1 MKRVNF
7 PVARTEKEQ
16 LNPLFTNPLEP
27 YPGLTV
33 DDLNRYLPA
42 IRKADDIAMTP
53 DTMEEGLFL
62 ADALDG
68 LKRLPDNSIDL
79 VLTAPPVSPW
89 RDIGTQGRKMTLQE
103 YYTWNNKWLQ
113 ESQRVLKNTGAVY
126 LLCGWRFSG
135 MYHALLSDYFKVQTR
150 ITWRDRNA
158 AKQDQNTTWF
168 NEIGDIWLAT
178 KTGDFVF
185 NSIMKVDGKKVQDSG
200 VTENISNLWLEY
212 FTAGS
217 KHEKGDLPEPL
228 LNKIIRASSFK
239 LSWVVD
245 PFMRRGSVGV
255 AVKNK
260 GRRFIG
266 FETDQDSLLVAMKR
280 IDQS

>member
-1 MKRVNF
+1 
-7 PVARTEKEQ
+7 VAGTEKEQ

-27 YPGLTV
+27 YPGLSV

-42 IRKADDIAMTP
+42 VRKAEEIAMTI

-68 LKRLPDNSIDL
+68 LKRLPENSMDL
-79 VLTAPPVSPW
+79 ILTAPPVSPW
-89 RDIGTQGRKMTLQE
+89 RDIGTHGQKMTLQE

-113 ESQRVLKNTGAVY
+113 ESQRILKSTGAIY
-126 LLCGWRFSG
+126 LLCSWRFSG
-135 MYHALLSDYFKVQTR
+135 MYHALLSDYFRVQTR
-150 ITWRDRNA
+150 ITWRDRRTGT
-158 AKQDQNTTWF
+158 QDQNPTWF

-178 KTGDFVF
+178 KTSDFVF
-185 NSIMKVDGKKVQDSG
+185 NKEMIANDKKILDSG
-200 VTENISNLWLEY
+200 NTENMSNLWLEY
-212 FTAGS
+212 FTMGS
-217 KHEKGDLPEPL
+217 DQEKDDLPEML
-228 LNKIIRASSFK
+228 LSKILQASSFK

-255 AVKNK
+255 AAKSM

-266 FETDQDSLLVAMKR
+266 FETDQDSLLMAMKR

>member
-1 MKRVNF
+1 LKRVNF
-7 PVARTEKEQ
+7 PVAGTEKEQ

-27 YPGLTV
+27 YPGLSV

-42 IRKADDIAMTP
+42 VRKADEIAMTI

-68 LKRLPDNSIDL
+68 LKRLPENSMDL
-79 VLTAPPVSPW
+79 ILTAPPVSPW
-89 RDIGTQGRKMTLQE
+89 RDIGTHGQKMTLQE

-113 ESQRVLKNTGAVY
+113 ESQRILKSTGAIY
-126 LLCGWRFSG
+126 LLCSWRFSG
-135 MYHALLSDYFKVQTR
+135 MYHALLSDYFRVQTR
-150 ITWRDRNA
+150 ITWRDRRTGT
-158 AKQDQNTTWF
+158 QDQNPTWF

-178 KTGDFVF
+178 KTSDFVF
-185 NSIMKVDGKKVQDSG
+185 NKEMIANDKKILDSG
-200 VTENISNLWLEY
+200 NTENMSNLWLEY
-212 FTAGS
+212 FTMGS
-217 KHEKGDLPEPL
+217 DQEKDDLPEML
-228 LNKIIRASSFK
+228 LSKILQASSFK

-255 AVKNK
+255 AAKSM

-266 FETDQDSLLVAMKR
+266 FETDQDSLLMAMKR

>member
-1 MKRVNF
+1 M
-7 PVARTEKEQ
+7 AGTEKEQ

-27 YPGLTV
+27 YPGLSV

-42 IRKADDIAMTP
+42 VRKADEIAMTI

-68 LKRLPDNSIDL
+68 LKRLPENSMDL
-79 VLTAPPVSPW
+79 ILTAPPVSPW
-89 RDIGTQGRKMTLQE
+89 RDIGTHGQKMTLQE

-113 ESQRVLKNTGAVY
+113 ESQRILKSTGAIY
-126 LLCGWRFSG
+126 LLCSWRFSG
-135 MYHALLSDYFKVQTR
+135 MYHALLSDYFRVQTR
-150 ITWRDRNA
+150 ITWRDRRTET
-158 AKQDQNTTWF
+158 QDQNPTWF

-178 KTGDFVF
+178 KTSDFVF
-185 NSIMKVDGKKVQDSG
+185 NKEMIANDKKILDSG
-200 VTENISNLWLEY
+200 NTENMSNLWLEY
-212 FTAGS
+212 FTMGS
-217 KHEKGDLPEPL
+217 DQEKDDLPEML
-228 LNKIIRASSFK
+228 LSKILQASSFK

-255 AVKNK
+255 AAKSM

-266 FETDQDSLLVAMKR
+266 FETDQDSLLMAMKR

>member
-1 MKRVNF
+1 
-7 PVARTEKEQ
+7 VAGTKKEQ

-27 YPGLTV
+27 YPGLSV

-42 IRKADDIAMTP
+42 IRKADEIAMTI

-68 LKRLPDNSIDL
+68 LKRLPENSMDL
-79 VLTAPPVSPW
+79 ILTVPPVSPW
-89 RDIGTQGRKMTLQE
+89 RDIGTHGQKMTLQE

-113 ESQRVLKNTGAVY
+113 ESQRILKSTGAIY
-126 LLCGWRFSG
+126 LLCSWRFSG
-135 MYHALLSDYFKVQTR
+135 MYHALLSDYFRVQTR
-150 ITWRDRNA
+150 ITWRDRRTGT
-158 AKQDQNTTWF
+158 QDQNPTWF

-178 KTGDFVF
+178 KTSDFVF
-185 NSIMKVDGKKVQDSG
+185 NREMVANEKKILDSG
-200 VTENISNLWLEY
+200 NTENMSNLWLEY
-212 FTAGS
+212 FTMGS
-217 KHEKGDLPEPL
+217 DQEKGDLPEML
-228 LNKIIRASSFK
+228 LSKILQASSFK

-255 AVKNK
+255 AAKSM

-266 FETDQDSLLVAMKR
+266 FETDQDSLLMAMKR

>member
-1 MKRVNF
+1 M
-7 PVARTEKEQ
+7 AGTEKEQ

-27 YPGLTV
+27 YPGLSV

-42 IRKADDIAMTP
+42 VRKADEIAMTV

-68 LKRLPDNSIDL
+68 LKRLPENSMDL
-79 VLTAPPVSPW
+79 ILTAPPVSPW
-89 RDIGTQGRKMTLQE
+89 RDIGTHGQKMTLQE

-113 ESQRVLKNTGAVY
+113 ESQRILKSTGAIY
-126 LLCGWRFSG
+126 LLCSWRFSG
-135 MYHALLSDYFKVQTR
+135 MYHALLSDYFRVQTR
-150 ITWRDRNA
+150 ITWRDRRTGT
-158 AKQDQNTTWF
+158 QDQNPTWF

-178 KTGDFVF
+178 KTSDFVF
-185 NSIMKVDGKKVQDSG
+185 NREMIANDKKILDSG
-200 VTENISNLWLEY
+200 NTENMSNLWLEY
-212 FTAGS
+212 FTMGFDQ
-217 KHEKGDLPEPL
+217 EKGDLPEML
-228 LNKIIRASSFK
+228 LSKILQASSFK

-245 PFMRRGSVGV
+245 PFMRRGSGGV
-255 AVKNK
+255 AAKRM

-266 FETDQDSLLVAMKR
+266 FETDQDSLLMAMKR

>member
-1 MKRVNF
+1 M
-7 PVARTEKEQ
+7 AGIEKEQ

-27 YPGLTV
+27 YPGLSV

-42 IRKADDIAMTP
+42 VRKADEISMTV

-68 LKRLPDNSIDL
+68 LKRLPENSMDL
-79 VLTAPPVSPW
+79 ILTAPPVSPW
-89 RDIGTQGRKMTLQE
+89 RDIGTHGQKMTLQE

-113 ESQRVLKNTGAVY
+113 ESQRILKSTGAIY
-126 LLCGWRFSG
+126 LLCSWRFSG
-135 MYHALLSDYFKVQTR
+135 MYHALLSDYFRVQTR
-150 ITWRDRNA
+150 ITWRDRRTGT
-158 AKQDQNTTWF
+158 QDQNPTWF

-178 KTGDFVF
+178 KTSDFVF
-185 NSIMKVDGKKVQDSG
+185 NKEMIANDKKILDSG
-200 VTENISNLWLEY
+200 NTENMSNLWLEY
-212 FTAGS
+212 FTMGS
-217 KHEKGDLPEPL
+217 DQEKGDLPEML
-228 LNKIIRASSFK
+228 LSKILQASSFK

-245 PFMRRGSVGV
+245 PFMRRGSAGV
-255 AVKNK
+255 AAKSM

-266 FETDQDSLLVAMKR
+266 FETDQDSLLMAMKR

>member
-1 MKRVNF
+1 M
-7 PVARTEKEQ
+7 AGTEKEQ
-16 LNPLFTNPLEP
+16 LSPLFTNPLEP
-27 YPGLTV
+27 YPGLSV

-42 IRKADDIAMTP
+42 VRKADEIAMTI

-68 LKRLPDNSIDL
+68 LKRLPENSMDL
-79 VLTAPPVSPW
+79 ILTAPPVSPW
-89 RDIGTQGRKMTLQE
+89 RDIGTHGQKMTLQE

-113 ESQRVLKNTGAVY
+113 ESQRILKSTGAIY
-126 LLCGWRFSG
+126 LLCSWRFSG
-135 MYHALLSDYFKVQTR
+135 MYHALLSDYFRVQTR
-150 ITWRDRNA
+150 ITWRDRRTGT
-158 AKQDQNTTWF
+158 QNQNPTWF

-178 KTGDFVF
+178 KTSDFVF
-185 NSIMKVDGKKVQDSG
+185 NKEMIANDKKILDSG
-200 VTENISNLWLEY
+200 NTENMSNLWLEY
-212 FTAGS
+212 FTMGS
-217 KHEKGDLPEPL
+217 DQEKDDLPEML
-228 LNKIIRASSFK
+228 LSKILQASSFK

-255 AVKNK
+255 AAKSM

-266 FETDQDSLLVAMKR
+266 FETDQDSLLMAMKR

>member
-1 MKRVNF
+1 
-7 PVARTEKEQ
+7 VAGTEKEQ

-27 YPGLTV
+27 YPGLSV

-42 IRKADDIAMTP
+42 VRKADEIAMTI

-68 LKRLPDNSIDL
+68 LKRLPENSMDL
-79 VLTAPPVSPW
+79 ILTAPPVSPW
-89 RDIGTQGRKMTLQE
+89 RDIGTHGQKMTLQE

-113 ESQRVLKNTGAVY
+113 ESQRILKSTGAIY
-126 LLCGWRFSG
+126 LLCSWRFSG
-135 MYHALLSDYFKVQTR
+135 MYHALLSDYFRVQTR
-150 ITWRDRNA
+150 ITWRDRRTGT
-158 AKQDQNTTWF
+158 QDQNPTWF

-178 KTGDFVF
+178 KTSDFVF
-185 NSIMKVDGKKVQDSG
+185 NKEMIANDKKILDSG
-200 VTENISNLWLEY
+200 NTENMSNLWLEY
-212 FTAGS
+212 FTIGS
-217 KHEKGDLPEPL
+217 DQEKGDLPEML
-228 LNKIIRASSFK
+228 LSKILQASSFK

-245 PFMRRGSVGV
+245 PFMRRGSAGV
-255 AVKNK
+255 AAKSM

-266 FETDQDSLLVAMKR
+266 FETDQDSLLMAMKR

>member
-1 MKRVNF
+1 M
-7 PVARTEKEQ
+7 AGTEKEQ

-27 YPGLTV
+27 YPGLSV

-42 IRKADDIAMTP
+42 VRKADEIAMTI

-68 LKRLPDNSIDL
+68 LKRLPENSMDL
-79 VLTAPPVSPW
+79 ILTAPPVSPW
-89 RDIGTQGRKMTLQE
+89 RDIGTHGQKMTLQE

-113 ESQRVLKNTGAVY
+113 ESQRILKSTGAIY
-126 LLCGWRFSG
+126 LLCSWRFSG
-135 MYHALLSDYFKVQTR
+135 MYHALLSDYFRVQTR
-150 ITWRDRNA
+150 ITWRDRRTGT
-158 AKQDQNTTWF
+158 QDQNPTWF

-178 KTGDFVF
+178 KTSDFVF
-185 NSIMKVDGKKVQDSG
+185 NKEMIANDKKILDSG
-200 VTENISNLWLEY
+200 NTENMSNLWLEY
-212 FTAGS
+212 FTMGS
-217 KHEKGDLPEPL
+217 DQEKDDLPEML
-228 LNKIIRASSFK
+228 LSKILQASSFK

-255 AVKNK
+255 AAKSM

-266 FETDQDSLLVAMKR
+266 FETDQDSLLMAMKR

>member
-1 MKRVNF
+1 M
-7 PVARTEKEQ
+7 AGTEKEQ

-27 YPGLTV
+27 YPGLSV

-42 IRKADDIAMTP
+42 VRKADEIALTI

-68 LKRLPDNSIDL
+68 LKRLPENSMDL
-79 VLTAPPVSPW
+79 ILTAPPVSPW
-89 RDIGTQGRKMTLQE
+89 RDIGTHGQKMTLQE

-113 ESQRVLKNTGAVY
+113 ESQRILKSTGAIY
-126 LLCGWRFSG
+126 LLCSWRFSG
-135 MYHALLSDYFKVQTR
+135 MYHALLSDYFRVQTR
-150 ITWRDRNA
+150 ITWRDRRTGT
-158 AKQDQNTTWF
+158 QDQNPTWF

-178 KTGDFVF
+178 KTSDFVF
-185 NSIMKVDGKKVQDSG
+185 NKEMIANDKKILDSG
-200 VTENISNLWLEY
+200 NTENMSNLWLEY
-212 FTAGS
+212 FTMGS
-217 KHEKGDLPEPL
+217 DQEKDDLPEML
-228 LNKIIRASSFK
+228 LSKILQASSFK

-255 AVKNK
+255 AAKSM

-266 FETDQDSLLVAMKR
+266 FETDQDSLLMAMKR

>member
-1 MKRVNF
+1 M
-7 PVARTEKEQ
+7 AGTEKEQ

-27 YPGLTV
+27 YPGLSV

-42 IRKADDIAMTP
+42 VRKADEIAMTI

-68 LKRLPDNSIDL
+68 LKRLPENSMDL
-79 VLTAPPVSPW
+79 ILTAPPVSPW
-89 RDIGTQGRKMTLQE
+89 RDIGTHGQKMTLQE

-113 ESQRVLKNTGAVY
+113 ESQRILKSTGAIY
-126 LLCGWRFSG
+126 LLCSWRFSG
-135 MYHALLSDYFKVQTR
+135 MYHALLSDYFRVQTR
-150 ITWRDRNA
+150 ITWRDRRTGT
-158 AKQDQNTTWF
+158 QDQNPTWF

-178 KTGDFVF
+178 KTSDFVF
-185 NSIMKVDGKKVQDSG
+185 NKEMIANDKKILDSG
-200 VTENISNLWLEY
+200 NTENMSNLWLEY
-212 FTAGS
+212 FTMGS
-217 KHEKGDLPEPL
+217 DQEKDDLPEML
-228 LNKIIRASSFK
+228 LSKILQASSFK
-239 LSWVVD
+239 LSWLVD

-255 AVKNK
+255 AAKSM

-266 FETDQDSLLVAMKR
+266 FETDQDSLLMAMKR

>member
-1 MKRVNF
+1 MAGTK
-7 PVARTEKEQ
+7 KEQ

-27 YPGLTV
+27 YPGLSV

-42 IRKADDIAMTP
+42 IRKVEEIAMTS

-68 LKRLPDNSIDL
+68 LKQLPDNSIDI

-89 RDIGTQGRKMTLQE
+89 RDIGTQGQKMTLQE
-103 YYTWNNKWLQ
+103 YYTWNNNWLQ

-178 KTGDFVF
+178 KTGDFLFKGGMV
-185 NSIMKVDGKKVQDSG
+185 IDDKKVQDSAEP
-200 VTENISNLWLEY
+200 ENISNLWLEY
-212 FTAGS
+212 FTVS
-217 KHEKGDLPEPL
+217 TEKEKEDLPEML
-228 LNKIIRASSFK
+228 LNKILQASSFK
-239 LSWVVD
+239 LSWIVD

-255 AVKNK
+255 AAKSK

-266 FETDQDSLLVAMKR
+266 FETDQDSLLVAMKQ

>member
-1 MKRVNF
+1 M
-7 PVARTEKEQ
+7 AGTEKEQ

-27 YPGLTV
+27 YPGLSV

-42 IRKADDIAMTP
+42 VRKADEIAMTI

-68 LKRLPDNSIDL
+68 LKRLPENSMDL
-79 VLTAPPVSPW
+79 ILTVPPVSPW
-89 RDIGTQGRKMTLQE
+89 RDIGTHGQKMTLQE

-113 ESQRVLKNTGAVY
+113 ESQRILKSTGAIY
-126 LLCGWRFSG
+126 LLCSWRFSG
-135 MYHALLSDYFKVQTR
+135 MYHALLSDYFRVQTR
-150 ITWRDRNA
+150 ITWRDRRTGT
-158 AKQDQNTTWF
+158 QDQNPTWF

-178 KTGDFVF
+178 KTSDFVF
-185 NSIMKVDGKKVQDSG
+185 NKEMIANDKKILDSG
-200 VTENISNLWLEY
+200 NTENMSNLWLEY
-212 FTAGS
+212 FTMGS
-217 KHEKGDLPEPL
+217 DQEKGDLPEML
-228 LNKIIRASSFK
+228 LSKILQASSFK

-255 AVKNK
+255 AAKSM

-266 FETDQDSLLVAMKR
+266 FETDQDSLLMAMKR

>member
-1 MKRVNF
+1 M
-7 PVARTEKEQ
+7 AGTEKEQ

-27 YPGLTV
+27 YPGLSV

-42 IRKADDIAMTP
+42 VRKADEISMTI

-68 LKRLPDNSIDL
+68 LKRLPENSMDL
-79 VLTAPPVSPW
+79 ILTAPPVSPW
-89 RDIGTQGRKMTLQE
+89 RDIGTHGQKMTLQE

-113 ESQRVLKNTGAVY
+113 ESQRILKSTGAIY
-126 LLCGWRFSG
+126 LLCSWRFSG
-135 MYHALLSDYFKVQTR
+135 MYHALLSDYFRVQTR
-150 ITWRDRNA
+150 ITWRDRRTGT
-158 AKQDQNTTWF
+158 QDQNPTWF

-178 KTGDFVF
+178 KTSDFVF
-185 NSIMKVDGKKVQDSG
+185 NKEMIANDKKILDSG
-200 VTENISNLWLEY
+200 NTENMSNLWLEY
-212 FTAGS
+212 FTMDS
-217 KHEKGDLPEPL
+217 DQEKGDLPEML
-228 LNKIIRASSFK
+228 LSKILQASSFK

-245 PFMRRGSVGV
+245 PFMRRGSAGV
-255 AVKNK
+255 AAKSM

-266 FETDQDSLLVAMKR
+266 FETDQDSLLMAMKR

>member
-1 MKRVNF
+1 
-7 PVARTEKEQ
+7 VAGTEKEQ

-27 YPGLTV
+27 YPGLSV

-42 IRKADDIAMTP
+42 VRKADEIAMTI

-68 LKRLPDNSIDL
+68 LKRLPENSMDL
-79 VLTAPPVSPW
+79 ILTAPPVSPW
-89 RDIGTQGRKMTLQE
+89 RDIGTHGQKMTLQE

-113 ESQRVLKNTGAVY
+113 ESQRILKSTGAIY
-126 LLCGWRFSG
+126 LLCSWRFSG
-135 MYHALLSDYFKVQTR
+135 MYHALLSDYFRVQTR
-150 ITWRDRNA
+150 ITWRDRRTGT
-158 AKQDQNTTWF
+158 QDQNPTWF

-178 KTGDFVF
+178 KTSDFVF
-185 NSIMKVDGKKVQDSG
+185 NKEMIANDKKILDSG
-200 VTENISNLWLEY
+200 NTENMSNLWLEY
-212 FTAGS
+212 FTMGS
-217 KHEKGDLPEPL
+217 DQEKDDLPEML
-228 LNKIIRASSFK
+228 LSKILQASSFK

-255 AVKNK
+255 AAKSM

-266 FETDQDSLLVAMKR
+266 FETDQDSLLMAMKR

>member
-1 MKRVNF
+1 M
-7 PVARTEKEQ
+7 AGTEKEQ

-27 YPGLTV
+27 YPGLSV

-42 IRKADDIAMTP
+42 VRKADEIAMTI

-68 LKRLPDNSIDL
+68 LKRLPENSMDL
-79 VLTAPPVSPW
+79 ILTAPPVSPW
-89 RDIGTQGRKMTLQE
+89 RDIGTHGQKMTLQE

-113 ESQRVLKNTGAVY
+113 ESQRILKSTGAIY
-126 LLCGWRFSG
+126 LLCSWRFSG
-135 MYHALLSDYFKVQTR
+135 MYHALLSDYFRVQTR
-150 ITWRDRNA
+150 ITWRDRRTGT
-158 AKQDQNTTWF
+158 QDQNPTWF

-178 KTGDFVF
+178 KTSDFVF
-185 NSIMKVDGKKVQDSG
+185 NKEMIANDKKILDSG
-200 VTENISNLWLEY
+200 NTENMSNLWLEY
-212 FTAGS
+212 FTMGS
-217 KHEKGDLPEPL
+217 DQEKGDLPEML
-228 LNKIIRASSFK
+228 LSKILQASSFK

-245 PFMRRGSVGV
+245 PFMRRGSAGV
-255 AVKNK
+255 AAKSM

-266 FETDQDSLLVAMKR
+266 FETDQDSLLMAMKR

>member
-1 MKRVNF
+1 M
-7 PVARTEKEQ
+7 AGTEKEQ

-27 YPGLTV
+27 YPGLSV

-42 IRKADDIAMTP
+42 VRKADEISMTV

-68 LKRLPDNSIDL
+68 LKRLPENSMDL
-79 VLTAPPVSPW
+79 ILTAPPVSPW
-89 RDIGTQGRKMTLQE
+89 RDIGTHGQKMTLQE

-113 ESQRVLKNTGAVY
+113 ESQRILKSTGAIY
-126 LLCGWRFSG
+126 LLCSWRFSG
-135 MYHALLSDYFKVQTR
+135 MYHALLSDYFRVQTR
-150 ITWRDRNA
+150 ITWRDRRTGT
-158 AKQDQNTTWF
+158 QNQNPTWF

-178 KTGDFVF
+178 KTSDFVF
-185 NSIMKVDGKKVQDSG
+185 NKEMIANDKKILDSG
-200 VTENISNLWLEY
+200 NTENMSNLWLEY
-212 FTAGS
+212 FTMGS
-217 KHEKGDLPEPL
+217 DQEKGDLPEML
-228 LNKIIRASSFK
+228 LSKILQASSFK

-245 PFMRRGSVGV
+245 PFMRRGSAGV
-255 AVKNK
+255 AAKSM

-266 FETDQDSLLVAMKR
+266 FETDQDSLLMAMKR

>member
-1 MKRVNF
+1 
-7 PVARTEKEQ
+7 VAGTEKEQ

-27 YPGLTV
+27 YPGLSV
-33 DDLNRYLPA
+33 NDLNRYLPA
-42 IRKADDIAMTP
+42 VRKADEIAMTV

-68 LKRLPDNSIDL
+68 LKRLPENSMDL
-79 VLTAPPVSPW
+79 ILTAPPVSPW
-89 RDIGTQGRKMTLQE
+89 RDIGTHGQKMTLQE

-113 ESQRVLKNTGAVY
+113 ESQRILKSTGAIY
-126 LLCGWRFSG
+126 LLCSWRFSG
-135 MYHALLSDYFKVQTR
+135 MYHALLSDYFRVQTR
-150 ITWRDRNA
+150 ITWRDRRTGT
-158 AKQDQNTTWF
+158 QNQNPTWF

-178 KTGDFVF
+178 KTSDFVF
-185 NSIMKVDGKKVQDSG
+185 NREMIANDRKILDSG
-200 VTENISNLWLEY
+200 NTEDMSNLWLEY
-212 FTAGS
+212 FTMGS
-217 KHEKGDLPEPL
+217 DQEKGDLPEML
-228 LNKIIRASSFK
+228 LSKILQASSFK

-255 AVKNK
+255 AAKSM

-266 FETDQDSLLVAMKR
+266 FETDQDSLLMAMKR

>member
-1 MKRVNF
+1 M
-7 PVARTEKEQ
+7 AGIEKEQ

-27 YPGLTV
+27 YPGLSV

-42 IRKADDIAMTP
+42 VRKADEISMTV

-68 LKRLPDNSIDL
+68 LKRLPENSMDL
-79 VLTAPPVSPW
+79 ILTAPPVSPW
-89 RDIGTQGRKMTLQE
+89 RDIGTHGHKMTLQE

-113 ESQRVLKNTGAVY
+113 ESQRILKSTGAIY
-126 LLCGWRFSG
+126 LLCSWRFSG
-135 MYHALLSDYFKVQTR
+135 MYHALLSDYFRVQTR
-150 ITWRDRNA
+150 ITWRDRRTGN
-158 AKQDQNTTWF
+158 QDQNPTWF

-178 KTGDFVF
+178 KTSDFVF
-185 NSIMKVDGKKVQDSG
+185 NKEMIANDKKILDSG
-200 VTENISNLWLEY
+200 NTENMSNLWLEY
-212 FTAGS
+212 FTMGS
-217 KHEKGDLPEPL
+217 DQEKGDLPEML
-228 LNKIIRASSFK
+228 LSKILQASSFK

-255 AVKNK
+255 AAKSM

-266 FETDQDSLLVAMKR
+266 FETDQDSLLMAMKR

>member
-1 MKRVNF
+1 
-7 PVARTEKEQ
+7 VAGIEKEQ

-27 YPGLTV
+27 YPGLSV

-42 IRKADDIAMTP
+42 VRKADEISMTV

-68 LKRLPDNSIDL
+68 LKRLPENSMDL
-79 VLTAPPVSPW
+79 ILTAPPVSPW
-89 RDIGTQGRKMTLQE
+89 RDIGTHGHKMTLQE

-113 ESQRVLKNTGAVY
+113 ESQRILKSTGAIY
-126 LLCGWRFSG
+126 LLCSWRFSG
-135 MYHALLSDYFKVQTR
+135 MYHALLSDYFRVQTR
-150 ITWRDRNA
+150 ITWRDRRTET
-158 AKQDQNTTWF
+158 QDQNPTWF

-178 KTGDFVF
+178 KTSDFVF
-185 NSIMKVDGKKVQDSG
+185 NKEMIANDKKILDSG
-200 VTENISNLWLEY
+200 NTENMSNLWLEY
-212 FTAGS
+212 FTMGS
-217 KHEKGDLPEPL
+217 DQEKDDLPEML
-228 LNKIIRASSFK
+228 LSKILQASSFK

-255 AVKNK
+255 AAKSI

-266 FETDQDSLLVAMKR
+266 FETDQDSLLMAMKR

>member
-1 MKRVNF
+1 M
-7 PVARTEKEQ
+7 AGTEKEQ

-27 YPGLTV
+27 YPGLSV

-42 IRKADDIAMTP
+42 VRKADEISMTV

-68 LKRLPDNSIDL
+68 LKRLPENSMDL
-79 VLTAPPVSPW
+79 ILTAPPVSPW
-89 RDIGTQGRKMTLQE
+89 RDIGTHGQKMTLQE

-113 ESQRVLKNTGAVY
+113 ESQRILKSTGAIY
-126 LLCGWRFSG
+126 LLCSWRFSG
-135 MYHALLSDYFKVQTR
+135 MYHALLSDYFRVQTR
-150 ITWRDRNA
+150 ITWRDRRTET
-158 AKQDQNTTWF
+158 QDQNPTWF

-178 KTGDFVF
+178 KTSDFVF
-185 NSIMKVDGKKVQDSG
+185 NKEMIANDKKILDSG
-200 VTENISNLWLEY
+200 NTENMSNLWLEY
-212 FTAGS
+212 FTIGS
-217 KHEKGDLPEPL
+217 DQEKGDLPEML
-228 LNKIIRASSFK
+228 LSKILQASSFK

-255 AVKNK
+255 TAKSM

-266 FETDQDSLLVAMKR
+266 FETDQDSLLMAMKR

>member
-1 MKRVNF
+1 M
-7 PVARTEKEQ
+7 AGIEKEQ

-27 YPGLTV
+27 YPGLSV

-42 IRKADDIAMTP
+42 VRKADEIAMTV

-68 LKRLPDNSIDL
+68 LKRLPENSMDL
-79 VLTAPPVSPW
+79 ILTAPPVSPW
-89 RDIGTQGRKMTLQE
+89 RDIGTHGQKMTLQE

-113 ESQRVLKNTGAVY
+113 ESQRILKSTGFIY
-126 LLCGWRFSG
+126 LLCSWRFSG
-135 MYHALLSDYFKVQTR
+135 MYHALLSDYFRVQTR
-150 ITWRDRNA
+150 ITWRDRRTGT
-158 AKQDQNTTWF
+158 QDQNPTWF

-178 KTGDFVF
+178 KTSDFVF
-185 NSIMKVDGKKVQDSG
+185 NREMIANDKKILDSG
-200 VTENISNLWLEY
+200 NTENMSNLWLEY
-212 FTAGS
+212 FTMGFDQ
-217 KHEKGDLPEPL
+217 EKGDLPEML
-228 LNKIIRASSFK
+228 LSKILQASSFK

-255 AVKNK
+255 AAKSM

-266 FETDQDSLLVAMKR
+266 FETDQDSLLMAMKR

>member
-1 MKRVNF
+1 MAGTK
-7 PVARTEKEQ
+7 KEQ

-27 YPGLTV
+27 YPGLSV

-42 IRKADDIAMTP
+42 IRKADEIAMTI

-68 LKRLPDNSIDL
+68 LKRLPENSMDL
-79 VLTAPPVSPW
+79 ILTVPPVSPW
-89 RDIGTQGRKMTLQE
+89 RDIGTHGQKMTLQE

-113 ESQRVLKNTGAVY
+113 ESQRILKSTGAIY
-126 LLCGWRFSG
+126 LLCSWRFSG
-135 MYHALLSDYFKVQTR
+135 MYHALLSDYFRVQTR
-150 ITWRDRNA
+150 ITWRDRRTGT
-158 AKQDQNTTWF
+158 QDQNPTWF

-178 KTGDFVF
+178 KTSDFVF
-185 NSIMKVDGKKVQDSG
+185 NREMVANDKKILDSG
-200 VTENISNLWLEY
+200 NTENMSNLWLEY
-212 FTAGS
+212 FTMGS
-217 KHEKGDLPEPL
+217 DQEKGDLPEML
-228 LNKIIRASSFK
+228 LSKILQASSFK

-255 AVKNK
+255 AAKSM

-266 FETDQDSLLVAMKR
+266 FETDQDSLLMAMKR

>member
-1 MKRVNF
+1 M
-7 PVARTEKEQ
+7 AGTEKEQ

-27 YPGLTV
+27 YPGLSV

-42 IRKADDIAMTP
+42 VRKADEIAMTI

-68 LKRLPDNSIDL
+68 LKRLPENSMDL
-79 VLTAPPVSPW
+79 ILTAPPVSPW
-89 RDIGTQGRKMTLQE
+89 QDIGTHGQKMTLQE

-113 ESQRVLKNTGAVY
+113 ESQRILKSTGAIY
-126 LLCGWRFSG
+126 LLCSWRFSG
-135 MYHALLSDYFKVQTR
+135 MYHALLSDYFRVQTR
-150 ITWRDRNA
+150 ITWRDRRTGT
-158 AKQDQNTTWF
+158 QDQNPTWF

-178 KTGDFVF
+178 KTSDFVF
-185 NSIMKVDGKKVQDSG
+185 NKEMIANDKKILDSG
-200 VTENISNLWLEY
+200 NTENMSNLWLEY
-212 FTAGS
+212 FTMGS
-217 KHEKGDLPEPL
+217 DQEKDDLPEML
-228 LNKIIRASSFK
+228 LSKILQASSFK

-255 AVKNK
+255 AAKSI

-266 FETDQDSLLVAMKR
+266 FETDQDSLLMAMKR

>member
-1 MKRVNF
+1 M
-7 PVARTEKEQ
+7 AGTEKEQ

-27 YPGLTV
+27 YPGLSV

-42 IRKADDIAMTP
+42 VRKAEEIAMTI

-68 LKRLPDNSIDL
+68 LKRLPENSMDL
-79 VLTAPPVSPW
+79 ILTAPPVSPW
-89 RDIGTQGRKMTLQE
+89 RDIGTHGQKMTLQE

-113 ESQRVLKNTGAVY
+113 ESQRILKSTGAIY
-126 LLCGWRFSG
+126 LLCSWRFSG
-135 MYHALLSDYFKVQTR
+135 MYHALLSDYFRVQTR
-150 ITWRDRNA
+150 ITWRDRRTET
-158 AKQDQNTTWF
+158 QDQNPTWF

-178 KTGDFVF
+178 KTSDFVF
-185 NSIMKVDGKKVQDSG
+185 NKEMIANDKKILDSG
-200 VTENISNLWLEY
+200 NTENMSNLWLEY
-212 FTAGS
+212 FTIGS
-217 KHEKGDLPEPL
+217 DQEKGDLPEML
-228 LNKIIRASSFK
+228 LSKILQASSFK

-245 PFMRRGSVGV
+245 PFMRRGSAGV
-255 AVKNK
+255 AAKSM

-266 FETDQDSLLVAMKR
+266 FETDQDSLLMAMKR

>member
-1 MKRVNF
+1 M
-7 PVARTEKEQ
+7 AGIEKEQ

-27 YPGLTV
+27 YPGLSV

-42 IRKADDIAMTP
+42 VRKADEIAMTV

-68 LKRLPDNSIDL
+68 LKRLPENSMDL
-79 VLTAPPVSPW
+79 ILTAPPVSPW
-89 RDIGTQGRKMTLQE
+89 RDIGTHGQKMTLQE

-113 ESQRVLKNTGAVY
+113 ESQRILKSTGAIY
-126 LLCGWRFSG
+126 LLCSWRFSG
-135 MYHALLSDYFKVQTR
+135 MYHALLSDYFRVQTR
-150 ITWRDRNA
+150 ITWRDRRTGT
-158 AKQDQNTTWF
+158 QDQSPTWF

-178 KTGDFVF
+178 KTSDFVF
-185 NSIMKVDGKKVQDSG
+185 NREMIANDKKILDSG
-200 VTENISNLWLEY
+200 NTENMSNLWLEY
-212 FTAGS
+212 FTMGS
-217 KHEKGDLPEPL
+217 DQEKGDLPEML
-228 LNKIIRASSFK
+228 LSKILQASSFK

-255 AVKNK
+255 AAKSM

-266 FETDQDSLLVAMKR
+266 FETDQDSLLMAMKR